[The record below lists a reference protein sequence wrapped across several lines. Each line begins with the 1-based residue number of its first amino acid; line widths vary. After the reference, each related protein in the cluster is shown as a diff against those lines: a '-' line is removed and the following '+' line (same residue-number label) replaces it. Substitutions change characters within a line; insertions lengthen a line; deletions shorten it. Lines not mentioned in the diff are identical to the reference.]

1 MVQGYKAEFRSKA
14 DHQQFKTRHQMNK
27 NHCGEY
33 QPADRKA
40 CPLLVKHFYVFMIE
54 ILKTYF
60 LFFIIM

>member
-40 CPLLVKHFYVFMIE
+40 RPLLVKHFYVFMIE
-54 ILKTYF
+54 
-60 LFFIIM
+60 M